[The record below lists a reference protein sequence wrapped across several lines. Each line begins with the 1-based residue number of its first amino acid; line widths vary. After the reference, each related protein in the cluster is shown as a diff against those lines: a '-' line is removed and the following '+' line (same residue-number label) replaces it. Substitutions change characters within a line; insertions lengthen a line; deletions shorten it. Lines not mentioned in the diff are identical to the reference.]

1 MSIAAEHEIVTIP
14 RADALQ
20 VYTTPGAIDLYLG
33 KIKTEVDGFLALG
46 MTVET
51 DKGRKAIRSMAFRMA
66 RTRAALENIGKALAD
81 EVKAIPKKVDATR
94 RLVRD
99 TLEAWEDDVRRP
111 LTKWEDTEKA
121 RVEDHEREIDCMV
134 EAPGWGI
141 HETSEE
147 VRRRLDCLRN
157 WPPRDW
163 QEFAERAQQTLA
175 AEIER
180 TERLLA
186 AAEKREAEA
195 AELSKLR
202 AAEEERLAREREE
215 QARRE
220 AEERERRIADE
231 AAAAE
236 RVRAEQERQRVEREK
251 LEAIE
256 RAARAEREKAEVE
269 ERARLAAEKAE
280 RDRVAAVEAAA
291 ADERRRAAEEKARQ
305 EREAAEREA
314 NKRHRAAVNNAA
326 VDAFVAGGIERET
339 AVAVVTLIA
348 KRTIPRIVI
357 SY

>member
-99 TLEAWEDDVRRP
+99 TLE
-111 LTKWEDTEKA
+111 
-121 RVEDHEREIDCMV
+121 
-134 EAPGWGI
+134 
-141 HETSEE
+141 
-147 VRRRLDCLRN
+147 
-157 WPPRDW
+157 
-163 QEFAERAQQTLA
+163 
-175 AEIER
+175 
-180 TERLLA
+180 
-186 AAEKREAEA
+186 
-195 AELSKLR
+195 
-202 AAEEERLAREREE
+202 
-215 QARRE
+215 
-220 AEERERRIADE
+220 
-231 AAAAE
+231 
-236 RVRAEQERQRVEREK
+236 
-251 LEAIE
+251 
-256 RAARAEREKAEVE
+256 EVE